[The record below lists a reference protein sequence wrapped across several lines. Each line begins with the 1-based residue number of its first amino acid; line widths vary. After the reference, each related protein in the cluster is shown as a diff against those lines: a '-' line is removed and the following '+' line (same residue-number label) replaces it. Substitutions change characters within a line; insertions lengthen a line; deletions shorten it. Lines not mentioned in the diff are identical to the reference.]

1 MAKSGYDPSI
11 LIKKPATPSEI
22 EEVKQEITDPIMKRM
37 SKLEDEN
44 LIAFRIAKEGFDTVY
59 NIANNWTYNMVQE
72 CQIYID
78 SLNEYQEREMK
89 KSERNA

>member
-1 MAKSGYDPSI
+1 MASVGQDPSF
-11 LIKKPATPSEI
+11 LVKKLDKKAVAEKV
-22 EEVKQEITDPIMKRM
+22 EEITDPIIEKL

-44 LIAFRIAKEGFDTVY
+44 LIAFRIAKEGYDDVY
-59 NIANNWTYNMVQE
+59 NIGHHWTYNMVQE
-72 CQIYID
+72 CQVYID